1 MSFKKQ
7 IKVFVKLTFRKI
19 EDSFNRIPFAIKKSE
34 EELPYKV
41 MIQQPFISQEFLEN
55 KKHNLRVASE
65 KINQIII
72 YPNEI
77 FSFWEIVKNPNNTNV
92 YKSGRSLVAGKLQ
105 EQIGGGLC
113 QISGA
118 IFHLA
123 LLSRLE
129 IVERHQHSADI
140 YTEENRYT
148 PLGTDA
154 TVVFGYKD
162 LRIRNPYHFPIQFR
176 FSVEENHFV
185 GELCSKE
192 KIETSALNFEI
203 KSSENE
209 KTVSIIDNG
218 KIISVSH
225 YKNQSL

>member
-7 IKVFVKLTFRKI
+7 IKVFVKLTFRKV
-19 EDSFNRIPFAIKKSE
+19 EDFFNRIPFAIKKSE
-34 EELPYKV
+34 EELPYKIT
-41 MIQQPFISQEFLEN
+41 IQQPFISQEFLEN
-55 KKHNLRVASE
+55 KKHNLKVASE

-77 FSFWEIVKNPNNTNV
+77 FSFWKIVKNPNNTNV

-118 IFHLA
+118 TFHLA
-123 LLSRLE
+123 LLSRLK
-129 IVERHQHSADI
+129 IGERHQPSVAI

-162 LRIRNPYHFPIQFR
+162 LRIRNPYHFPIQFW
-176 FSVEENHFV
+176 FSVEENHFI

-192 KIETSALNFEI
+192 KIESSALNFEI
-203 KSSENE
+203 KNSENQ

>member
-19 EDSFNRIPFAIKKSE
+19 EDFFNRIPFAIKKSE
-34 EELPYKV
+34 EELPYKIT
-41 MIQQPFISQEFLEN
+41 IQQPFISQEFLEN
-55 KKHNLRVASE
+55 KKHNLKVASE

-77 FSFWEIVKNPNNTNV
+77 FSFWKIVKNPNNTNV

-123 LLSRLE
+123 LLSQLE
-129 IVERHQHSADI
+129 IIERHQHSVDI

-162 LRIRNPYHFPIQFR
+162 LRIRNPYHFPIQFW
-176 FSVEENHFV
+176 FSVEENHFI

-192 KIETSALNFEI
+192 KIETSTLTFEI
-203 KSSENE
+203 KSSENQ
-209 KTVSIIDNG
+209 KTVSIIDND

>member
-1 MSFKKQ
+1 
-7 IKVFVKLTFRKI
+7 
-19 EDSFNRIPFAIKKSE
+19 
-34 EELPYKV
+34 
-41 MIQQPFISQEFLEN
+41 
-55 KKHNLRVASE
+55 
-65 KINQIII
+65 
-72 YPNEI
+72 
-77 FSFWEIVKNPNNTNV
+77 
-92 YKSGRSLVAGKLQ
+92 VAGKLQ

-129 IVERHQHSADI
+129 IVERHQHSVDI

-162 LRIRNPYHFPIQFR
+162 LRIRNPYHFPIQFW
-176 FSVEENHFV
+176 FSVEENHFI

-192 KIETSALNFEI
+192 KIESSALNFEI
-203 KSSENE
+203 KNSENQ

>member
-19 EDSFNRIPFAIKKSE
+19 EDSFNRTPFAIKKSSE
-34 EELPYKV
+34 NFPYKIT
-41 MIQQPFISQEFLEN
+41 IQQAFISQEFLDN
-55 KKHNLRVASE
+55 KKHNLRIASE
-65 KINQIII
+65 KINKITI

-77 FSFWEIVKNPNNTNV
+77 FSFWKIIKNPNKKNI
-92 YKSGRSLVAGKLQ
+92 YKSGRSLIAGKLQ
-105 EQIGGGLC
+105 EEIGGGLC

-129 IVERHQHSADI
+129 IIERHQHSVDI
-140 YTEENRYT
+140 YTEKNRYT

-162 LRIRNPYHFPIQFR
+162 LRIKNPYPFPIKFR
-176 FSVEENHFV
+176 FSVDENLFIA
-185 GELCSKE
+185 ELHSKE
-192 KIETSALNFEI
+192 KIEMAHLNFEI
-203 KSSENE
+203 TTFKNQ
-209 KTVSIIDNG
+209 KIVSIIDGN
-218 KIISVSH
+218 KNISTS
-225 YKNQSL
+225 YYINQ

>member
-19 EDSFNRIPFAIKKSE
+19 EDFFNRIPFAIKKSE
-34 EELPYKV
+34 EELPYKIT
-41 MIQQPFISQEFLEN
+41 IQQPFISQEFLEN
-55 KKHNLRVASE
+55 KKHNLKVASE

-77 FSFWEIVKNPNNTNV
+77 FSFWKIVKNPNNTNV

-123 LLSRLE
+123 LLSQLE
-129 IVERHQHSADI
+129 IVERHQHSVDI

-162 LRIRNPYHFPIQFR
+162 LRIRNPYHFPIQFW
-176 FSVEENHFV
+176 FSVEENHFI

-203 KSSENE
+203 KNSENQ

>member
-1 MSFKKQ
+1 MNFKKQ

-19 EDSFNRIPFAIKKSE
+19 EDFFNRIPFATKKSE
-34 EELPYKV
+34 EDLPYKIA
-41 MIQQPFISQEFLEN
+41 IQQPFISQEFLEN
-55 KKHNLRVASE
+55 KKHNLSIASE

-77 FSFWEIVKNPNNTNV
+77 FSFWKIVENPNNNKI
-92 YKSGRSLVAGKLQ
+92 YKSGRSLVAGQLQ

-118 IFHLA
+118 LFHLA
-123 LLSRLE
+123 MLSRLE
-129 IVERHQHSADI
+129 IIERHQHSVDI

-162 LRIRNPYHFPIQFR
+162 LRIRNPYHFPIRFR
-176 FSVEENHFV
+176 FSVEEKHFM
-185 GELCSKE
+185 GELFSKE
-192 KIETSALNFEI
+192 KIETSTLNFEI
-203 KSSENE
+203 KSSENQ

>member
-7 IKVFVKLTFRKI
+7 IKVFVKLTFRKV
-19 EDSFNRIPFAIKKSE
+19 EDFFNRIPFAFKKSE
-34 EELPYKV
+34 EELPYKIT
-41 MIQQPFISQEFLEN
+41 IQQPFISQEFLEN
-55 KKHNLRVASE
+55 KKHNLKVASE

-77 FSFWEIVKNPNNTNV
+77 FSFWKIVKNPNNTNV

-129 IVERHQHSADI
+129 IVERHQHSVDI

-162 LRIRNPYHFPIQFR
+162 LRIRNPYHFPIKFR
-176 FSVEENHFV
+176 FSVEENHFI

-192 KIETSALNFEI
+192 KIESSALTFEI
-203 KSSENE
+203 KNSENQ

>member
-34 EELPYKV
+34 EELPYKIV
-41 MIQQPFISQEFLEN
+41 IQQPFISQEFLEN
-55 KKHNLRVASE
+55 KKHNLKVASE
-65 KINQIII
+65 RINQITIES
-72 YPNEI
+72 NEI
-77 FSFWEIVKNPNNTNV
+77 FSFWKIVKNPNNTNV

-105 EQIGGGLC
+105 EQTGGGLC

-129 IVERHQHSADI
+129 IIERHQHSVDI

-162 LRIRNPYHFPIQFR
+162 LRIKNPYHFPIQFR
-176 FSVEENHFV
+176 FSVEENYFI
-185 GELCSKE
+185 GELYSKE
-192 KIETSALNFEI
+192 KIQTSTLNFEI
-203 KSSENE
+203 KNSENQ

-225 YKNQSL
+225 YKNQ

>member
-1 MSFKKQ
+1 MSFKKK
-7 IKVFVKLTFRKI
+7 IKVFVKLTFRKV
-19 EDSFNRIPFAIKKSE
+19 EDFFNKIPFAIKKSE
-34 EELPYKV
+34 EKLPYK
-41 MIQQPFISQEFLEN
+41 ITIHQPFISQEFLEN
-55 KKHNLRVASE
+55 KKHNLKVASE

-77 FSFWEIVKNPNNTNV
+77 FSFWKIVKNPNKTNV

-123 LLSRLE
+123 LLSRLK
-129 IVERHQHSADI
+129 IVERHQHSVDI

-176 FSVEENHFV
+176 FSVEENHFI

-192 KIETSALNFEI
+192 KIESSALNFEI
-203 KSSENE
+203 KNSENQ

>member
-7 IKVFVKLTFRKI
+7 IKVFVKLTFRKV
-19 EDSFNRIPFAIKKSE
+19 EDFFNRIPFAIKKSE
-34 EELPYKV
+34 EELPYKIT
-41 MIQQPFISQEFLEN
+41 IQQPFISQEFLEN
-55 KKHNLRVASE
+55 KKHNLKVASE

-77 FSFWEIVKNPNNTNV
+77 FSFWKIVKNPNNTNF

-129 IVERHQHSADI
+129 IVERHQHSVDI

-162 LRIRNPYHFPIQFR
+162 LRIRNPYHFPIQFW
-176 FSVEENHFV
+176 FSVEENHFI

-192 KIETSALNFEI
+192 KIESSALNFEI

-209 KTVSIIDNG
+209 KTVSIIDND

>member
-1 MSFKKQ
+1 MNFKKQ

-19 EDSFNRIPFAIKKSE
+19 EDYFNRIPFAVKKSE
-34 EELPYKV
+34 EDLPYKIA
-41 MIQQPFISQEFLEN
+41 IQQSFISQEFLEN
-55 KKHNLRVASE
+55 KKHNLSIASE
-65 KINQIII
+65 KINQITI

-77 FSFWEIVKNPNNTNV
+77 FSFWKIVENPNNKKI
-92 YKSGRSLVAGKLQ
+92 YKSGRSLVAGQLQ

-118 IFHLA
+118 LFHLA

-129 IVERHQHSADI
+129 IVERHQHSVDI

-162 LRIRNPYHFPIQFR
+162 LRFRNPYQFPIRFR
-176 FSVEENHFV
+176 FSVEENHFM
-185 GELCSKE
+185 GELFSKE
-192 KIETSALNFEI
+192 KIEISTLNFEI
-203 KSSENE
+203 KSSENQ

>member
-19 EDSFNRIPFAIKKSE
+19 EDFFNRIPFAIKKSK
-34 EELPYKV
+34 EELPYKIT
-41 MIQQPFISQEFLEN
+41 IQQPFISQEFLEN
-55 KKHNLRVASE
+55 KKHNLKVASE

-77 FSFWEIVKNPNNTNV
+77 FSFWKIVKNPNNTNV

-123 LLSRLE
+123 LLSQLE
-129 IVERHQHSADI
+129 IVERHQHSVDI

-162 LRIRNPYHFPIQFR
+162 LRIRNPYHFPIQFW
-176 FSVEENHFV
+176 FSVEENHFI
-185 GELCSKE
+185 GELFSKE
-192 KIETSALNFEI
+192 KIESSALIFEI
-203 KSSENE
+203 KNSENQ

>member
-19 EDSFNRIPFAIKKSE
+19 EDFFNRIPFAIKKSE
-34 EELPYKV
+34 EELPYKIT
-41 MIQQPFISQEFLEN
+41 IQQPFISQEFLEN
-55 KKHNLRVASE
+55 KKHNLKVASE

-72 YPNEI
+72 NPNEI
-77 FSFWEIVKNPNNTNV
+77 FSFWKIVKNPNNTNV

-123 LLSRLE
+123 LLSQLE
-129 IVERHQHSADI
+129 IVERHQHSVDI
-140 YTEENRYT
+140 YTEENRYP

-162 LRIRNPYHFPIQFR
+162 LRIRNPYHFPIQFW
-176 FSVEENHFV
+176 FSVEENHFI
-185 GELCSKE
+185 GELFSKE
-192 KIETSALNFEI
+192 KIESSALTFEI
-203 KSSENE
+203 KNSENQ

>member
-19 EDSFNRIPFAIKKSE
+19 EDFFNRITFAIKKSE
-34 EELPYKV
+34 EELPYKIT
-41 MIQQPFISQEFLEN
+41 IQQPFISQEFLEN
-55 KKHNLRVASE
+55 KKHNLKVASE

-72 YPNEI
+72 NPNEI
-77 FSFWEIVKNPNNTNV
+77 FSFWKIVKNPNNTNV

-123 LLSRLE
+123 LLSQLE
-129 IVERHQHSADI
+129 IIERHQHSVDI

-162 LRIRNPYHFPIQFR
+162 LRIRNPYHFPIQFW
-176 FSVEENHFV
+176 FSVEENHFI
-185 GELCSKE
+185 GELFSKE
-192 KIETSALNFEI
+192 KIESSALTFEI

-209 KTVSIIDNG
+209 KTVSIIDND

>member
-1 MSFKKQ
+1 MSFKKK

-19 EDSFNRIPFAIKKSE
+19 EDFFNRIPFAIKKSE
-34 EELPYKV
+34 EELPYKIT
-41 MIQQPFISQEFLEN
+41 IQQPFISQEFLEN
-55 KKHNLRVASE
+55 KKHNLKVASE

-77 FSFWEIVKNPNNTNV
+77 FSFWKIVKNPNNTNV
-92 YKSGRSLVAGKLQ
+92 YKSGRSLVSGKLQ

-129 IVERHQHSADI
+129 IVERHQHSVDI
-140 YTEENRYT
+140 YTEKNRYT

-162 LRIRNPYHFPIQFR
+162 LRIRNPYHFPIQFW
-176 FSVEENHFV
+176 FSVEENHFI
-185 GELCSKE
+185 GELFSKE
-192 KIETSALNFEI
+192 KIESSALTFEI

-209 KTVSIIDNG
+209 KTVSIIDND

>member
-19 EDSFNRIPFAIKKSE
+19 EDSFNRIPFAIKKND

-41 MIQQPFISQEFLEN
+41 TIQQPFISQEFLEN
-55 KKHNLRVASE
+55 KKHNLKVASE
-65 KINQIII
+65 KINQIIV

-77 FSFWEIVKNPNNTNV
+77 FSFWKIVKNPNNTNV

-129 IVERHQHSADI
+129 IVERHQHSVDI

-209 KTVSIIDNG
+209 KTVSIIDNS

>member
-7 IKVFVKLTFRKI
+7 IKVFVKLTFRKV
-19 EDSFNRIPFAIKKSE
+19 EDFFNRIPFAIKKSE

-77 FSFWEIVKNPNNTNV
+77 FSFWKIVKNPNNTNV
-92 YKSGRSLVAGKLQ
+92 YKSGRSFVAGKLQ

-129 IVERHQHSADI
+129 IVERHQHSVDI

-148 PLGTDA
+148 PLGTDT

-162 LRIRNPYHFPIQFR
+162 LRIRNPYHFPIQFW
-176 FSVEENHFV
+176 FSVEENHFI

-203 KSSENE
+203 KSSENQ

-225 YKNQSL
+225 YKNQSF

>member
-7 IKVFVKLTFRKI
+7 IKVFVKLTFRKV

-34 EELPYKV
+34 EELPYKIT
-41 MIQQPFISQEFLEN
+41 IQQPFISQEFLEN
-55 KKHNLRVASE
+55 KKHNLKVASE

-77 FSFWEIVKNPNNTNV
+77 FSFWKIIKNPNNTNV

-129 IVERHQHSADI
+129 IVERHQHSVDI
-140 YTEENRYT
+140 YTEKNRYT

-162 LRIRNPYHFPIQFR
+162 LRIRNPYHFPIKFR
-176 FSVEENHFV
+176 FSVEENHFI
-185 GELCSKE
+185 GELYSKE
-192 KIETSALNFEI
+192 KIETSALTFEI
-203 KSSENE
+203 KSSENQ